1 MRITTLIAILL
12 STALFWGCSN
22 QTIESKKVS
31 TQILIDGIGNDWNK
45 GDLTFNE
52 DLDIVF
58 GSSYT
63 DSTLYMMF
71 RFNNRQLARI
81 FATRGLTLWLDKDKQ
96 TGIRYR
102 DENLHF
108 LSEREQRDP
117 KRLSET
123 YFPSGN
129 FKLVSKEGIIEESLI
144 TLAGFDA
151 AFALDNSLYCFEF
164 AVPLDTQSPFS
175 ITTQKKEI
183 TIGVELAKRVKD
195 EHKPMNMEHSDG
207 ESSENHG
214 GVSGRRG
221 QRGNRGKYSGRSGLG
236 GAIRRPTGN
245 QKNYEGKNIWFDI
258 KLTR

>member
-1 MRITTLIAILL
+1 MRITTIIVVLL
-12 STALFWGCSN
+12 FTALFWACSN
-22 QTIESKKVS
+22 QTIESKKTT
-31 TQILIDGIGNDWNK
+31 TQVIIDGIGNDWNK
-45 GDLTFNE
+45 NDLTFNE
-52 DLDIVF
+52 DFDIVF
-58 GSSYT
+58 GSLYT

-81 FATRGLTLWLDKDKQ
+81 FATRGLTLWLDKNKQ

-117 KRLSET
+117 NRINET
-123 YFPSGN
+123 YFPMGH
-129 FKLVSKEGIIEESLI
+129 FKLVSKEGVIEESLK
-144 TLAGFDA
+144 TLASFDA
-151 AFALDNSLYCFEF
+151 AFALNNSLYCFEF
-164 AVPLDTQSPFS
+164 EVPLNTKSPFS
-175 ITTQKKEI
+175 IATQNKEI
-183 TIGVELAKRVKD
+183 TIGVELAKRVKN

-221 QRGNRGKYSGRSGLG
+221 QRGNRGEYSGRGGLG

-245 QKNYEGKNIWFDI
+245 HKNYEGKNIWFDI